1 MLKRSLVEH
10 ATERAVEGKARR
22 VASDCDEQKTAEPG
36 QAVQLASVGEIGILP
51 SSSEAD
57 TTCEVCE
64 GEGASNSVGSSVP
77 NTVTGE
83 FCAEAAHPVSDLGLH
98 HGSGEA
104 SGWNAKSATDHKVK
118 KSVRFAHGP
127 IDSTP
132 DGHPVSEGTTMVA
145 RAPSPYNLF
154 TPVKPVEALTKHSLT
169 AMEREL
175 GEDFR
180 EENAMSLVR
189 LKRRVCLLKLAS
201 AALVL
206 DVCLVQGYLELDRK
220 VSVFIIVSLQNV
232 KGYSFLQCGIIPLK
246 PIPRPFAT
254 SFSKPKLAVAFK
266 AQASKKE

>member
-1 MLKRSLVEH
+1 MRKRSLVEH
-10 ATERAVEGKARR
+10 VTEGAVEGKARR
-22 VASDCDEQKTAEPG
+22 VASECDEQETAEPG
-36 QAVQLASVGEIGILP
+36 QAVRLARVGDIGILP

-64 GEGASNSVGSSVP
+64 GEGASTSVGSSVP
-77 NTVTGE
+77 SNVQGE
-83 FCAEAAHPVSDLGLH
+83 LCAEAAHQVSDLGLH

-104 SGWNAKSATDHKVK
+104 SESNAKPAVNRKVK

-180 EENAMSLVR
+180 EENALSLVR
-189 LKRRVCLLKLAS
+189 LKRRVCLLQLAP
-201 AALVL
+201 AVL
-206 DVCLVQGYLELDRK
+206 ILDICLVPMGICNQTEMFRFRSLLATRT
-220 VSVFIIVSLQNV
+220 FMTIVSCSV
-232 KGYSFLQCGIIPLK
+232 ESSP
-246 PIPRPFAT
+246 
-254 SFSKPKLAVAFK
+254 
-266 AQASKKE
+266 